1 MPEPTPAALAFAAV
15 VVVVAVAALMTWA
28 VVRAAQ
34 HAPPTTMIV
43 AVAVLT
49 LLALVGLAVTDGET
63 SSTFGTLAAMGM
75 GALAGSVASLFQHNR
90 KDD

>member
-1 MPEPTPAALAFAAV
+1 MPAEPDPAALVFAALV
-15 VVVVAVAALMTWA
+15 VVSIAGLMTLA

-49 LLALVGLAVTDGET
+49 LRDLVGLAVTDGET

-75 GALAGSVASLFQHNR
+75 GALAGSVASLFQN
-90 KDD
+90 KGD